1 MSETY
6 LVTGSTGF
14 IGSCITRELV
24 RQKKHVSIIVRN
36 KSLNWRLKEISSY
49 LNIYECNLL
58 SQSLEDVVERIKPTY
73 IFHLASYGSLPR
85 ENDIERMLDI
95 NIKGTL
101 NLINAV
107 KKNKFKLFINAGSSS
122 EYGIK
127 NNKMKESDILE
138 PINDYGVT
146 KATSTL
152 FCQKIAMMESL
163 PIITFR
169 LFSPYGYFEEKSRLV
184 PSVILNALNND
195 EINVSS
201 PDHVRDFIFIEDVAN
216 AYLSSLHC
224 NFPHGAIINIGS
236 GKQHSV
242 AEVVNIILQLTK
254 SGSKV
259 NFGRVKRQERQV
271 EPKVWEADITKAVK
285 VLQWKPK
292 NSLEEGLAKTVEWFR
307 LNKRLY
313 E

>member
-1 MSETY
+1 MKDSF
-6 LVTGSTGF
+6 LVTGATGF
-14 IGSCITRELV
+14 VGSCIARELV
-24 RQKKHVSIIVRN
+24 HQKKRVNIIVRN
-36 KSLNWRLKEISSY
+36 KNLNWRLLDIASQ
-49 LNIYECNLL
+49 LNIYECDLM
-58 SQSLEDVVERIKPTY
+58 SESLERVIAKIRPTY
-73 IFHLASYGSLPR
+73 IFHLASYGTLAE
-85 ENDIERMLDI
+85 ENDISKMINI

-101 NLINAV
+101 NLIKAV
-107 KKNKFKLFINAGSSS
+107 RQNKFKLFIHTGSSS
-122 EYGIK
+122 EYGVK
-127 NNKMKESDILE
+127 NKKMEESDILE

-152 FCQKIAMMESL
+152 FCQKIAKMESL

-184 PSVILNALNND
+184 PSVILNALSGKP
-195 EINVSS
+195 INLSS
-201 PDHVRDFIFIEDVAN
+201 PDNVRDFIFIEDVVN
-216 AYLSSLHC
+216 AYLSSPEG

-242 AEVVNIILQLTK
+242 AEVVSTILQITK
-254 SGSKV
+254 SSSKV

-271 EPKVWEADITKAVK
+271 EPKVWEADISKAVK